1 MIYLAT
7 LKKFKPYFSSLGI
20 LVFIAP
26 IFMILEVLCELIQP
40 YLLQIVI
47 DRGIKNND
55 KALIVELGGLMIF
68 IAIVGVLLGIL
79 NTYNSSK
86 ISTVFAMN
94 LREGTF
100 DKIQR
105 LSFRNI
111 DELSI
116 SNLIVV
122 LTNDINQLQNFV
134 MSGTRILIR
143 SPLLFIGSI
152 ILGIITAP
160 KLSPIYLVIIL
171 VISIVLFLIIKKSYP
186 LFYGAQQGLDDMNTT
201 LKENFD
207 GIMAVKSFVQENNEK
222 EKFKGKSS
230 NLAKLNTST
239 SRIVGAVLPIFLA
252 SINLGIVA
260 ILWFGGKSS
269 INNDLPIG
277 SLVAFINYLSQLLVA
292 LIIASLLFMNFTR
305 AMVSAKRV
313 ENIMNAASD
322 VVFMNTSKNADDIRG
337 DIIFENVSFDYDET
351 DGFEE
356 YALKDVNL
364 HIKEGEFVGIIGAT
378 GSGKSTL
385 VNLIPRFY
393 DPTSGKVLLDGVD
406 IRNYNEA
413 TLRKNIS
420 IVLQSAT
427 LFSGTVKSNI
437 VQGDLDAVE
446 DDITRAAKIAQAKEF
461 IDRLP
466 ENYESIVYQRG
477 NNLSGG
483 QKQRISI
490 ARGLVGNPKILIL
503 DDSTSA
509 LDAKSE
515 SLVKRALNRELKNTT
530 TIMVAQKISSIIDAD
545 KIVLIDEGQILAV
558 GNHEELMNNSVHYKS
573 IYNTQLGEEA

>member
-1 MIYLAT
+1 MAT

-239 SRIVGAVLPIFLA
+239 SRIVGTVLPIFLA

-260 ILWFGGKSS
+260 ILWFGGKSA
-269 INNDLPIG
+269 INNALPIG

-313 ENIMNAASD
+313 ENIMNATSD

-393 DPTSGKVLLDGVD
+393 DPTSGKVLLDGAD

-490 ARGLVGNPKILIL
+490 ARGLVGNPKVLIL

-545 KIVLIDEGQILAV
+545 KIVLIDQGQILAV
-558 GNHEELMNNSVHYKS
+558 GSHEELMNTSVHYKN

>member
-1 MIYLAT
+1 MAT

-40 YLLQIVI
+40 YLLQLVI

-55 KALIVELGGLMIF
+55 KTLIVELGALMIF
-68 IAIVGVLLGIL
+68 IAVVGVLLGIL

-160 KLSPIYLVIIL
+160 RLSPIYLVIIL
-171 VISIVLFLIIKKSYP
+171 AISTVLFLIIKKSYP

-239 SRIVGAVLPIFLA
+239 SRIVGTVLPIFLA
-252 SINLGIVA
+252 CINLGIVA
-260 ILWFGGKSS
+260 ILWFGGKSA
-269 INNDLPIG
+269 INNVLPIG
-277 SLVAFINYLSQLLVA
+277 SLVAFISYLSQLLVA

-313 ENIMNAASD
+313 ENIMNATSD

-393 DPTSGKVLLDGVD
+393 DPTSGKVLLDGMD

-515 SLVKRALNRELKNTT
+515 SLVKKALNRELKNTT

-545 KIVLIDEGQILAV
+545 KIVLIDQGQILAV
-558 GNHEELMNNSVHYKS
+558 GSHDELMNNSVHYKN

>member
-171 VISIVLFLIIKKSYP
+171 AISIVLFLIIKKSYP

-239 SRIVGAVLPIFLA
+239 SRIVGTVLPIFLA

-260 ILWFGGKSS
+260 ILWFGGKSA
-269 INNDLPIG
+269 INNALPIG

-313 ENIMNAASD
+313 ENIMNATSD

-393 DPTSGKVLLDGVD
+393 DPTSGKVLLDGMD
-406 IRNYNEA
+406 IRNYNDA

-515 SLVKRALNRELKNTT
+515 SLVKRALNRELKTTT

-545 KIVLIDEGQILAV
+545 KIVLIDQGQILAV
-558 GNHEELMNNSVHYKS
+558 GSHEELMNTSVHYKN

>member
-171 VISIVLFLIIKKSYP
+171 AISIVLFLIIKKSYP

-239 SRIVGAVLPIFLA
+239 SRIVGTVLPIFLA

-260 ILWFGGKSS
+260 ILWFGGKSA
-269 INNDLPIG
+269 INNALPIG
-277 SLVAFINYLSQLLVA
+277 SLVAFINYLSQLLIA

-313 ENIMNAASD
+313 ENIMNATSD

-337 DIIFENVSFDYDET
+337 DITFENVSFDYDET

-364 HIKEGEFVGIIGAT
+364 HIKEGEFVGIIGST

-393 DPTSGKVLLDGVD
+393 DPTSGKVLLDGMD

-545 KIVLIDEGQILAV
+545 KIVLIDQGQILAV
-558 GNHEELMNNSVHYKS
+558 GSHEELMNNSVHYKN

>member
-239 SRIVGAVLPIFLA
+239 SRIVGTVLPIFLA

-260 ILWFGGKSS
+260 ILWFGGKSA
-269 INNDLPIG
+269 INNALPIG

-313 ENIMNAASD
+313 ENIMNATSD

-393 DPTSGKVLLDGVD
+393 DPTSGKVLLDGAD

-490 ARGLVGNPKILIL
+490 ARGLVGNPKVLIL

-545 KIVLIDEGQILAV
+545 KIVLIDQGQILAV
-558 GNHEELMNNSVHYKS
+558 GSHEELMNTSVHYKN

>member
-26 IFMILEVLCELIQP
+26 IFMVLEVLCELVQP
-40 YLLQIVI
+40 FLLQIVI

-55 KALIVELGGLMIF
+55 KTLIVELGALMIF
-68 IAIVGVLLGIL
+68 IAVVGVLLGIL

-86 ISTVFAMN
+86 ISTIFAMN

-160 KLSPIYLVIIL
+160 RLSPIYLVIIL
-171 VISIVLFLIIKKSYP
+171 VISIALFLIIKKSYP

-239 SRIVGAVLPIFLA
+239 SRIVGTILPIFLA

-260 ILWFGGKSS
+260 ILWFGGKSA
-269 INNDLPIG
+269 INNVLPIG

-313 ENIMNAASD
+313 ENIMNATSD

-337 DIIFENVSFDYDET
+337 DITFENVSFDYDET

-364 HIKEGEFVGIIGAT
+364 HIKEGEFVGIIGST

-490 ARGLVGNPKILIL
+490 ARGLVGNPRILIL

-515 SLVKRALNRELKNTT
+515 SLVKKALNRELKNTT

-545 KIVLIDEGQILAV
+545 KIVLIDQGQILAV
-558 GNHEELMNNSVHYKS
+558 GSHEELINSSVHYKN

>member
-26 IFMILEVLCELIQP
+26 IFMILEVLCELVQP
-40 YLLQIVI
+40 FLLQIVI

-55 KALIVELGGLMIF
+55 KTLIVELGALMIF
-68 IAIVGVLLGIL
+68 IAVVGVLLGIL

-86 ISTVFAMN
+86 ISTIFAMN

-160 KLSPIYLVIIL
+160 RLSPIYLVIIL
-171 VISIVLFLIIKKSYP
+171 VISIALFLIIKKSYP

-239 SRIVGAVLPIFLA
+239 SRMVGTILPIFLA

-260 ILWFGGKSS
+260 ILWFGGKSA
-269 INNDLPIG
+269 INNALPIG

-313 ENIMNAASD
+313 ENIMNATSD

-337 DIIFENVSFDYDET
+337 DITFENVSFDYDET

-364 HIKEGEFVGIIGAT
+364 HIKEGEFVGIIGST

-490 ARGLVGNPKILIL
+490 ARGLVGNPRILIL

-515 SLVKRALNRELKNTT
+515 SLVKKALNRELKNTT

-545 KIVLIDEGQILAV
+545 KIVLIDQGQILAV
-558 GNHEELMNNSVHYKS
+558 GSHEELMNSSVHYKN

>member
-1 MIYLAT
+1 MAT

-40 YLLQIVI
+40 YLLQLVI

-55 KALIVELGGLMIF
+55 KTLIVELGALMIF
-68 IAIVGVLLGIL
+68 IAVVGVLLGIL

-152 ILGIITAP
+152 ILGIIIAP
-160 KLSPIYLVIIL
+160 RLSPIYLVIIL
-171 VISIVLFLIIKKSYP
+171 AISTVLFLIIKKSYP

-239 SRIVGAVLPIFLA
+239 SRIVGTVLPIFLA
-252 SINLGIVA
+252 CINLGIVA
-260 ILWFGGKSS
+260 ILWFGGKSA
-269 INNDLPIG
+269 INNVLPIG

-313 ENIMNAASD
+313 ENIMNATSD

-515 SLVKRALNRELKNTT
+515 SLVKKALNRELKNTT

-545 KIVLIDEGQILAV
+545 KIVLIDQGQILAV
-558 GNHEELMNNSVHYKS
+558 GSHEELMNNSVHYKN

>member
-1 MIYLAT
+1 MAT

-171 VISIVLFLIIKKSYP
+171 VISIVLFLIIKKSNP

-239 SRIVGAVLPIFLA
+239 SRIVGTVLPIFLA

-260 ILWFGGKSS
+260 ILWFGGKSA
-269 INNDLPIG
+269 INNALPIG

-313 ENIMNAASD
+313 ENIMNATSD

-490 ARGLVGNPKILIL
+490 ARGLVGNPKVLIL

-545 KIVLIDEGQILAV
+545 KIVLIDQGQILAV
-558 GNHEELMNNSVHYKS
+558 GSHEELMNTSVHYKN

>member
-1 MIYLAT
+1 MAT

-171 VISIVLFLIIKKSYP
+171 AISIVLFLIIKKSYP

-239 SRIVGAVLPIFLA
+239 SRIVGTVLPIFLA

-260 ILWFGGKSS
+260 ILWFGGKSA
-269 INNDLPIG
+269 INNALPIG
-277 SLVAFINYLSQLLVA
+277 SLVAFINYLSQLLIA

-313 ENIMNAASD
+313 ENIMNATSD

-337 DIIFENVSFDYDET
+337 DITFENVSFDYDET

-356 YALKDVNL
+356 YALKDINL
-364 HIKEGEFVGIIGAT
+364 HIKEGEFVGIIGST

-393 DPTSGKVLLDGVD
+393 DPTSGKVLLDGMD

-545 KIVLIDEGQILAV
+545 KIVLIDQGQILAV
-558 GNHEELMNNSVHYKS
+558 GSHEELMNNSVHYKN

>member
-1 MIYLAT
+1 MAT

-40 YLLQIVI
+40 YLLQLVI

-55 KALIVELGGLMIF
+55 KTLIVELGALMIF
-68 IAIVGVLLGIL
+68 IAVVGVLLGIL

-171 VISIVLFLIIKKSYP
+171 AISIVLFLIIKKSYP

-239 SRIVGAVLPIFLA
+239 SRIVGTVLPIFLA

-260 ILWFGGKSS
+260 ILWFGGKSA
-269 INNDLPIG
+269 INNVLPIG

-313 ENIMNAASD
+313 ENIMNATSD

-437 VQGDLDAVE
+437 VQGNLDAVE

-515 SLVKRALNRELKNTT
+515 SLVKKALNRELKNTT

-545 KIVLIDEGQILAV
+545 KIVLIDQGQILAV
-558 GNHEELMNNSVHYKS
+558 GSHEELMNTSVHYKN

>member
-1 MIYLAT
+1 MAT

-26 IFMILEVLCELIQP
+26 IFMILEVLCELVQP
-40 YLLQIVI
+40 FLLQIVI

-55 KALIVELGGLMIF
+55 KTLIVELGALMIF
-68 IAIVGVLLGIL
+68 IAVVGVLLGIL

-86 ISTVFAMN
+86 ISTIFAMN

-160 KLSPIYLVIIL
+160 RLSPIYLVIIL
-171 VISIVLFLIIKKSYP
+171 VISIALFLIIKKSYP

-230 NLAKLNTST
+230 NLVKLNTST
-239 SRIVGAVLPIFLA
+239 SRMVGTILPIFLA

-260 ILWFGGKSS
+260 ILWFGGKSA

-313 ENIMNAASD
+313 ENIMNATSD

-337 DIIFENVSFDYDET
+337 DITFENVSFDYDET

-364 HIKEGEFVGIIGAT
+364 HIKEGEFVGIIGST

-406 IRNYNEA
+406 IRSYNEA

-490 ARGLVGNPKILIL
+490 ARGLVGNPRILIL

-515 SLVKRALNRELKNTT
+515 SLVKKALNRELKNTT

-545 KIVLIDEGQILAV
+545 KIVLIDQGQILAV
-558 GNHEELMNNSVHYKS
+558 GSHEELMNSSVHYKN
-573 IYNTQLGEEA
+573 IYNTQLGEET

>member
-1 MIYLAT
+1 MAT

-239 SRIVGAVLPIFLA
+239 SRIVGTVLPIFLA

-260 ILWFGGKSS
+260 ILWFGGKSA
-269 INNDLPIG
+269 INNALPIG

-313 ENIMNAASD
+313 ENIMNATSD

-393 DPTSGKVLLDGVD
+393 DPTSGKVLLDGAV

-545 KIVLIDEGQILAV
+545 KIVLIDQGQILAV
-558 GNHEELMNNSVHYKS
+558 GSHEELMNTSVHYKN

>member
-1 MIYLAT
+1 
-7 LKKFKPYFSSLGI
+7 
-20 LVFIAP
+20 
-26 IFMILEVLCELIQP
+26 
-40 YLLQIVI
+40 
-47 DRGIKNND
+47 
-55 KALIVELGGLMIF
+55 
-68 IAIVGVLLGIL
+68 
-79 NTYNSSK
+79 
-86 ISTVFAMN
+86 
-94 LREGTF
+94 
-100 DKIQR
+100 
-105 LSFRNI
+105 
-111 DELSI
+111 
-116 SNLIVV
+116 
-122 LTNDINQLQNFV
+122 
-134 MSGTRILIR
+134 
-143 SPLLFIGSI
+143 
-152 ILGIITAP
+152 
-160 KLSPIYLVIIL
+160 
-171 VISIVLFLIIKKSYP
+171 
-186 LFYGAQQGLDDMNTT
+186 
-201 LKENFD
+201 
-207 GIMAVKSFVQENNEK
+207 
-222 EKFKGKSS
+222 
-230 NLAKLNTST
+230 
-239 SRIVGAVLPIFLA
+239 
-252 SINLGIVA
+252 
-260 ILWFGGKSS
+260 
-269 INNDLPIG
+269 
-277 SLVAFINYLSQLLVA
+277 
-292 LIIASLLFMNFTR
+292 
-305 AMVSAKRV
+305 
-313 ENIMNAASD
+313 
-322 VVFMNTSKNADDIRG
+322 MNTSKNADDIRG

-393 DPTSGKVLLDGVD
+393 DPTSGKVLLDGMD

-490 ARGLVGNPKILIL
+490 ARGLVGNPKVLIL

-545 KIVLIDEGQILAV
+545 KIVLIDQGQILAV
-558 GNHEELMNNSVHYKS
+558 GSHEELMNTSVHYKN

>member
-40 YLLQIVI
+40 YLLQLVI

-55 KALIVELGGLMIF
+55 KTLIVELGALMIF
-68 IAIVGVLLGIL
+68 IAVVGVLLGIL

-160 KLSPIYLVIIL
+160 RLSPIYLVIIL
-171 VISIVLFLIIKKSYP
+171 AISTVLFLIIKKSYP

-239 SRIVGAVLPIFLA
+239 SRIVGTVLPIFLA
-252 SINLGIVA
+252 CINLGIVA
-260 ILWFGGKSS
+260 ILWFGGKSA
-269 INNDLPIG
+269 INNVLPIG

-313 ENIMNAASD
+313 ENIMNATSD

-393 DPTSGKVLLDGVD
+393 DPTSGKVLLDGMD

-515 SLVKRALNRELKNTT
+515 SLVKKALNRELKNTT

-545 KIVLIDEGQILAV
+545 KIVLIDQGQILAV
-558 GNHEELMNNSVHYKS
+558 GSHEELMNNSVHYKN

>member
-1 MIYLAT
+1 MAT

-239 SRIVGAVLPIFLA
+239 SRIVGTVLPIFLA

-260 ILWFGGKSS
+260 ILWFGGKSA
-269 INNDLPIG
+269 INNALPIG

-313 ENIMNAASD
+313 ENIMNATSD

-545 KIVLIDEGQILAV
+545 KIVLIDQGQILAV
-558 GNHEELMNNSVHYKS
+558 GSHEELMNTSVHYKN

>member
-26 IFMILEVLCELIQP
+26 IFMILEVLCELVQP
-40 YLLQIVI
+40 FLLQIVI

-55 KALIVELGGLMIF
+55 KTLIVELGALMIF
-68 IAIVGVLLGIL
+68 IAVVGVLLGIL

-86 ISTVFAMN
+86 ISTIFAMN

-160 KLSPIYLVIIL
+160 RLSPIYLVIIL
-171 VISIVLFLIIKKSYP
+171 VISIALFLIIKKSYP

-222 EKFKGKSS
+222 EKFKGKIS

-239 SRIVGAVLPIFLA
+239 SRMVGTILPIFLA

-260 ILWFGGKSS
+260 ILWFGGKSA

-313 ENIMNAASD
+313 ENIMNATSD

-337 DIIFENVSFDYDET
+337 DITFENVSFDYDET

-364 HIKEGEFVGIIGAT
+364 HIKEGEFVGIIGST

-477 NNLSGG
+477 NNLSGS

-490 ARGLVGNPKILIL
+490 ARGLVGNPRILIL

-515 SLVKRALNRELKNTT
+515 SLVKKALNRELKNTT

-545 KIVLIDEGQILAV
+545 KIVLIDQGQILAV
-558 GNHEELMNNSVHYKS
+558 GSHEELMNSSVHYKN

>member
-1 MIYLAT
+1 MAT

-26 IFMILEVLCELIQP
+26 IFMILEVLCELVQP
-40 YLLQIVI
+40 FLLQIVI

-55 KALIVELGGLMIF
+55 KTLIVELGALMIF
-68 IAIVGVLLGIL
+68 IAVVGVLLGIL

-86 ISTVFAMN
+86 ISTIFAMN

-160 KLSPIYLVIIL
+160 RLSPIYLVIIL
-171 VISIVLFLIIKKSYP
+171 VISIALFLIIKKSYP

-239 SRIVGAVLPIFLA
+239 SRMVGTILPIFLA

-260 ILWFGGKSS
+260 ILWFGGKSA

-313 ENIMNAASD
+313 ENIMNATSD

-337 DIIFENVSFDYDET
+337 DITFENVSFDYDET

-364 HIKEGEFVGIIGAT
+364 HIKEGEFVGIIGST

-490 ARGLVGNPKILIL
+490 ARGLVGNPRILIL

-515 SLVKRALNRELKNTT
+515 SLVKKALNRELKNTT

-545 KIVLIDEGQILAV
+545 KIVLIDQGQILAV
-558 GNHEELMNNSVHYKS
+558 GSHEELMNNSVHYKN

>member
-1 MIYLAT
+1 MAT

-171 VISIVLFLIIKKSYP
+171 AISIVLFLIIKKSYP

-239 SRIVGAVLPIFLA
+239 SRIVGTVLPIFLA

-260 ILWFGGKSS
+260 ILWFGGKSA

-313 ENIMNAASD
+313 ENIMNATSD

-337 DIIFENVSFDYDET
+337 DITFENVSFDYDET

-466 ENYESIVYQRG
+466 ENYESIVYQKG

-545 KIVLIDEGQILAV
+545 KIILIDQGQILAV
-558 GNHEELMNNSVHYKS
+558 GSHEELMNTSVHYKN

>member
-1 MIYLAT
+1 MAT

-40 YLLQIVI
+40 YLLQLVI

-55 KALIVELGGLMIF
+55 KTLIVELGALMIF
-68 IAIVGVLLGIL
+68 IAVVGVLLGIL

-160 KLSPIYLVIIL
+160 RLSPIYLVIIL
-171 VISIVLFLIIKKSYP
+171 AISTVLFLIIKKSYP

-239 SRIVGAVLPIFLA
+239 SRIVGTVLPIFLA
-252 SINLGIVA
+252 CINLGIVA
-260 ILWFGGKSS
+260 ILWFGGKSA
-269 INNDLPIG
+269 INNVLPIG

-313 ENIMNAASD
+313 ENIMNATSD

-337 DIIFENVSFDYDET
+337 DIIFKNVSFDYDET

-393 DPTSGKVLLDGVD
+393 DPTSGKVLLDGMD

-515 SLVKRALNRELKNTT
+515 SLVKKALNRELKNTT

-545 KIVLIDEGQILAV
+545 KIVLIDQGQILAV
-558 GNHEELMNNSVHYKS
+558 GRHEELMNNSVHYKN

>member
-1 MIYLAT
+1 MAT

-26 IFMILEVLCELIQP
+26 IFMILEVLCELVQP
-40 YLLQIVI
+40 FLLQIVI

-55 KALIVELGGLMIF
+55 KTLIVELGALMIF
-68 IAIVGVLLGIL
+68 IAVVGVLLGIL

-86 ISTVFAMN
+86 ISTIFAMN

-160 KLSPIYLVIIL
+160 RLSPIYLVIIL
-171 VISIVLFLIIKKSYP
+171 VISIALFLIIKKSYP

-239 SRIVGAVLPIFLA
+239 SRMVGTILPIFLA
-252 SINLGIVA
+252 SINLGIIA
-260 ILWFGGKSS
+260 ILWFGGKSA

-313 ENIMNAASD
+313 ENIMNATSD

-337 DIIFENVSFDYDET
+337 DITFENVSFDYDET

-364 HIKEGEFVGIIGAT
+364 HIKEGEFVGIIGST

-406 IRNYNEA
+406 IRSYNEA

-490 ARGLVGNPKILIL
+490 ARGLVGNPRILIL

-515 SLVKRALNRELKNTT
+515 SLVKKALNRELKNTT
-530 TIMVAQKISSIIDAD
+530 TIIVAQKISSIIDAD
-545 KIVLIDEGQILAV
+545 KIVLIDQGQILAV
-558 GNHEELMNNSVHYKS
+558 GSHEELMNSSVHYKN
-573 IYNTQLGEEA
+573 IYNTQLGEET

>member
-1 MIYLAT
+1 MAT

-26 IFMILEVLCELIQP
+26 IFMILEVLCELVQP
-40 YLLQIVI
+40 FLLQIVI

-55 KALIVELGGLMIF
+55 KTLIVELGALMIF
-68 IAIVGVLLGIL
+68 IAVVGVLLGIL

-86 ISTVFAMN
+86 ISTIFAMN

-160 KLSPIYLVIIL
+160 RLSPIYLVIIL
-171 VISIVLFLIIKKSYP
+171 VISIALFLIIKKSYP

-239 SRIVGAVLPIFLA
+239 SRMVGTILPIFLA

-260 ILWFGGKSS
+260 ILWFGGKSA

-313 ENIMNAASD
+313 ENIMNATSD
-322 VVFMNTSKNADDIRG
+322 VVFINTSKNADDIRG
-337 DIIFENVSFDYDET
+337 DITFENVSFDYDET

-364 HIKEGEFVGIIGAT
+364 HIKEGEFVGIIGST

-490 ARGLVGNPKILIL
+490 ARGLVGNPRILIL

-515 SLVKRALNRELKNTT
+515 SLVKKALNRELKNTT

-545 KIVLIDEGQILAV
+545 KIVLIDQGQILAV
-558 GNHEELMNNSVHYKS
+558 GSHEELMNNSVHYKN

>member
-1 MIYLAT
+1 
-7 LKKFKPYFSSLGI
+7 
-20 LVFIAP
+20 
-26 IFMILEVLCELIQP
+26 
-40 YLLQIVI
+40 
-47 DRGIKNND
+47 
-55 KALIVELGGLMIF
+55 
-68 IAIVGVLLGIL
+68 
-79 NTYNSSK
+79 
-86 ISTVFAMN
+86 
-94 LREGTF
+94 
-100 DKIQR
+100 
-105 LSFRNI
+105 
-111 DELSI
+111 
-116 SNLIVV
+116 
-122 LTNDINQLQNFV
+122 
-134 MSGTRILIR
+134 
-143 SPLLFIGSI
+143 
-152 ILGIITAP
+152 
-160 KLSPIYLVIIL
+160 
-171 VISIVLFLIIKKSYP
+171 
-186 LFYGAQQGLDDMNTT
+186 
-201 LKENFD
+201 
-207 GIMAVKSFVQENNEK
+207 
-222 EKFKGKSS
+222 
-230 NLAKLNTST
+230 
-239 SRIVGAVLPIFLA
+239 
-252 SINLGIVA
+252 
-260 ILWFGGKSS
+260 
-269 INNDLPIG
+269 
-277 SLVAFINYLSQLLVA
+277 
-292 LIIASLLFMNFTR
+292 MNFTR

-313 ENIMNAASD
+313 ENIMNATSD

-490 ARGLVGNPKILIL
+490 ARGLVGNPKVLIL

-545 KIVLIDEGQILAV
+545 KIVLIDQGQILAV
-558 GNHEELMNNSVHYKS
+558 GSHEELMNTSVHYKN

>member
-1 MIYLAT
+1 MAT

-40 YLLQIVI
+40 YLLQLVI

-55 KALIVELGGLMIF
+55 KTLIVELGALMIF
-68 IAIVGVLLGIL
+68 IAVVGLLLGIL

-160 KLSPIYLVIIL
+160 RLSPIYLVIIIA
-171 VISIVLFLIIKKSYP
+171 ISIVLFLIIKKSYP

-239 SRIVGAVLPIFLA
+239 SRIVGTILPIFLA

-260 ILWFGGKSS
+260 ILWFGGKSA

-313 ENIMNAASD
+313 ENIMNATSD

-337 DIIFENVSFDYDET
+337 DITFENVSFDYDET

-393 DPTSGKVLLDGVD
+393 DPTSGKVLLDGMD

-515 SLVKRALNRELKNTT
+515 SLVKKALNRELKNTT
-530 TIMVAQKISSIIDAD
+530 TIMVAQKIASIIDAD
-545 KIVLIDEGQILAV
+545 KIVLIDQGQILAI
-558 GNHEELMNNSVHYKS
+558 GSHKELMNNSVHYKN

>member
-1 MIYLAT
+1 MAT

-26 IFMILEVLCELIQP
+26 IFMILEVLCELVQP
-40 YLLQIVI
+40 FLLQIVI

-55 KALIVELGGLMIF
+55 KTLIVELGALMIF
-68 IAIVGVLLGIL
+68 IAVVGVLLGIL

-86 ISTVFAMN
+86 ISTIFAMN

-160 KLSPIYLVIIL
+160 RLSPIYLVIIL
-171 VISIVLFLIIKKSYP
+171 VISIALFLIIKKSYP

-207 GIMAVKSFVQENNEK
+207 GIMAVKSFVQENNKK

-239 SRIVGAVLPIFLA
+239 SRMVGTILPIFLA

-260 ILWFGGKSS
+260 ILWFGGKSA

-313 ENIMNAASD
+313 ENIMNATSD

-337 DIIFENVSFDYDET
+337 DITFENVSFDYDET

-364 HIKEGEFVGIIGAT
+364 HIKEGEFVGIIGST

-490 ARGLVGNPKILIL
+490 ARGLVGNPRILIL

-515 SLVKRALNRELKNTT
+515 SLVKKALNRELKNTT

-545 KIVLIDEGQILAV
+545 KIVLIDQGQILAV
-558 GNHEELMNNSVHYKS
+558 GSHEELMNSSVHYKN

>member
-1 MIYLAT
+1 M
-7 LKKFKPYFSSLGI
+7 

-26 IFMILEVLCELIQP
+26 IFMILEVLCELVQP
-40 YLLQIVI
+40 FLLQIVI

-55 KALIVELGGLMIF
+55 KTLIVELGALMIF
-68 IAIVGVLLGIL
+68 IAVVGVLLGIL

-86 ISTVFAMN
+86 ISTIFAMN

-160 KLSPIYLVIIL
+160 RLSPIYLVIIL
-171 VISIVLFLIIKKSYP
+171 VISIALFLIIKKSYP

-239 SRIVGAVLPIFLA
+239 SRMVGTILPIFLA

-260 ILWFGGKSS
+260 ILWFGGKSA

-313 ENIMNAASD
+313 ENIMNATSD

-337 DIIFENVSFDYDET
+337 DITFENVSFDYDET

-364 HIKEGEFVGIIGAT
+364 HIKEGEFVGIIGST

-490 ARGLVGNPKILIL
+490 ARGLVGNPRILIL

-515 SLVKRALNRELKNTT
+515 SLVKKALNRELKNTT

-545 KIVLIDEGQILAV
+545 KIVLIDQGQILAV
-558 GNHEELMNNSVHYKS
+558 GSHEELMNSSVHYKN

>member
-1 MIYLAT
+1 MAT

-40 YLLQIVI
+40 YLLQLVI

-55 KALIVELGGLMIF
+55 KTLIVELGALMIF
-68 IAIVGVLLGIL
+68 IAVVGLLLGIL

-160 KLSPIYLVIIL
+160 RLSPIYLVIIIA
-171 VISIVLFLIIKKSYP
+171 ISIVLFLIIKKSYP

-239 SRIVGAVLPIFLA
+239 SRIVGTVLPIFLA

-313 ENIMNAASD
+313 ENIMNATSD

-337 DIIFENVSFDYDET
+337 DITFENVSFDYDET

-393 DPTSGKVLLDGVD
+393 DPTSGKVLLDGMD

-515 SLVKRALNRELKNTT
+515 SLVKKALNRELKNTT
-530 TIMVAQKISSIIDAD
+530 TIMVAQKIASIIDAD
-545 KIVLIDEGQILAV
+545 KIVLIDQGQILAV
-558 GNHEELMNNSVHYKS
+558 GSHEELMNNSVHYKN

>member
-79 NTYNSSK
+79 NTYSSSK

-239 SRIVGAVLPIFLA
+239 SRIVGTVLPIFLA

-260 ILWFGGKSS
+260 ILWFGGKSA
-269 INNDLPIG
+269 INNALPIG

-313 ENIMNAASD
+313 ENIMNATSD

-393 DPTSGKVLLDGVD
+393 DPTSGKVLLDGAD

-490 ARGLVGNPKILIL
+490 ARGLVGNPKVLIL

-545 KIVLIDEGQILAV
+545 KIVLIDQGQILAV
-558 GNHEELMNNSVHYKS
+558 GSHEELMNTSVHYKN

>member
-545 KIVLIDEGQILAV
+545 KIVLIDQGQILAV

>member
-26 IFMILEVLCELIQP
+26 IFMILEVLCELVQP
-40 YLLQIVI
+40 FLLQIVI

-55 KALIVELGGLMIF
+55 KTLIVELGALMIF
-68 IAIVGVLLGIL
+68 IAVVGVLLGIL

-86 ISTVFAMN
+86 ISTIFAMN

-160 KLSPIYLVIIL
+160 RLSPIYLVIIL
-171 VISIVLFLIIKKSYP
+171 VISIALFLIIKKSYP

-239 SRIVGAVLPIFLA
+239 SRMVGTILPIFLA

-260 ILWFGGKSS
+260 ILWFGGKSA

-313 ENIMNAASD
+313 ENIMNATSD

-393 DPTSGKVLLDGVD
+393 DPTSGKVLLDGMD

-490 ARGLVGNPKILIL
+490 ARGLVGNPKVLIL

-545 KIVLIDEGQILAV
+545 KIVLIDQGQILAV
-558 GNHEELMNNSVHYKS
+558 GSHEELMNTSVHYKN

>member
-239 SRIVGAVLPIFLA
+239 SRIVGTVLPIFLA

-260 ILWFGGKSS
+260 ILWFGGKSA
-269 INNDLPIG
+269 INNALPIG

-313 ENIMNAASD
+313 ENIMNATSD

-490 ARGLVGNPKILIL
+490 ARGLVGNPKVLIL

-545 KIVLIDEGQILAV
+545 KIVLIDQGQILAV
-558 GNHEELMNNSVHYKS
+558 GSHEELMNTSVHYKN

>member
-1 MIYLAT
+1 MAT

-40 YLLQIVI
+40 YLLQLVI

-55 KALIVELGGLMIF
+55 KTLIVELGALMIF
-68 IAIVGVLLGIL
+68 IAVVGVLLGIL

-160 KLSPIYLVIIL
+160 RLSPIYLVIIL
-171 VISIVLFLIIKKSYP
+171 AISTVLFLIIKKSYP

-239 SRIVGAVLPIFLA
+239 SRIVGTVLPIFLA
-252 SINLGIVA
+252 CINLGIVA
-260 ILWFGGKSS
+260 ILWFGGKSA
-269 INNDLPIG
+269 INNVLPIG

-313 ENIMNAASD
+313 ENIMNATSD

-393 DPTSGKVLLDGVD
+393 DPTSGKVLLDGMD

-515 SLVKRALNRELKNTT
+515 SLVKKALNRELKNTT

-545 KIVLIDEGQILAV
+545 KIVLIDQGQILAV
-558 GNHEELMNNSVHYKS
+558 GSHEELMNNSVHYKN

>member
-1 MIYLAT
+1 MAT

-239 SRIVGAVLPIFLA
+239 SRIVGTVLPIFLA

-260 ILWFGGKSS
+260 ILWFGGKSA
-269 INNDLPIG
+269 INNALPIG

-313 ENIMNAASD
+313 ENIMNATSD

-427 LFSGTVKSNI
+427 IFSGTVKSNI

-490 ARGLVGNPKILIL
+490 ARGLVGNPKVLIL

-545 KIVLIDEGQILAV
+545 KIVLIDQGQILAV
-558 GNHEELMNNSVHYKS
+558 GSHEELMNTSVHYKN

>member
-1 MIYLAT
+1 MAT

-40 YLLQIVI
+40 YLLQLVI

-55 KALIVELGGLMIF
+55 KTLIVELGALMIF
-68 IAIVGVLLGIL
+68 IAVVGVLLGIL

-152 ILGIITAP
+152 ILGIIIAP
-160 KLSPIYLVIIL
+160 RLSPIYLVIIL
-171 VISIVLFLIIKKSYP
+171 AISTVLFLIIKKSYP

-239 SRIVGAVLPIFLA
+239 SRIVGTVLPIFLA
-252 SINLGIVA
+252 CINLGIVA
-260 ILWFGGKSS
+260 ILWFGGKSA
-269 INNDLPIG
+269 INNVLPIG

-313 ENIMNAASD
+313 ENIMNATSD

-393 DPTSGKVLLDGVD
+393 DPTSGKVLLDGMD

-515 SLVKRALNRELKNTT
+515 SLVKKALNRELKNTT

-545 KIVLIDEGQILAV
+545 KIVLIDQGQILAV
-558 GNHEELMNNSVHYKS
+558 GSHEELMNNSVHYKN

>member
-1 MIYLAT
+1 MAT

-26 IFMILEVLCELIQP
+26 IFMILEVLCELVQP
-40 YLLQIVI
+40 FLLQIVI

-55 KALIVELGGLMIF
+55 KTLIVELGALMIF
-68 IAIVGVLLGIL
+68 IAVVGVLLGIL

-86 ISTVFAMN
+86 ISTIFAMN

-134 MSGTRILIR
+134 MSGTRISIR

-160 KLSPIYLVIIL
+160 RLSPIYLVIIL
-171 VISIVLFLIIKKSYP
+171 VISIALFLIIKKSYP

-239 SRIVGAVLPIFLA
+239 SRMVGTILPIFLA

-260 ILWFGGKSS
+260 ILWFGGKSA

-313 ENIMNAASD
+313 ENIMNATSD

-337 DIIFENVSFDYDET
+337 DITFENVSFDYDET

-364 HIKEGEFVGIIGAT
+364 HIKEGEFVGIIGST

-490 ARGLVGNPKILIL
+490 ARGLVGNPRILIL

-515 SLVKRALNRELKNTT
+515 SLVKKALNRELKNTT

-545 KIVLIDEGQILAV
+545 KIVLIDQGQILAV
-558 GNHEELMNNSVHYKS
+558 GSHEELMNSSVHYKN

>member
-1 MIYLAT
+1 MAT

-40 YLLQIVI
+40 YLLQLVI

-55 KALIVELGGLMIF
+55 KTLIVELGALMIF
-68 IAIVGVLLGIL
+68 IAVVGVLLGIL

-160 KLSPIYLVIIL
+160 RLSPIYLVIIL
-171 VISIVLFLIIKKSYP
+171 AISTVLFLIIKKSYP

-239 SRIVGAVLPIFLA
+239 SRIVGTVLPIFLA
-252 SINLGIVA
+252 CINLGIVA
-260 ILWFGGKSS
+260 ILWFGGKSA
-269 INNDLPIG
+269 INNVLPID

-313 ENIMNAASD
+313 ENIMNATSD

-378 GSGKSTL
+378 GSGKTTL

-393 DPTSGKVLLDGVD
+393 DPTSGKVLLDGMD

-515 SLVKRALNRELKNTT
+515 SLVKKALNRELKNTT

-545 KIVLIDEGQILAV
+545 KIVLIDQGQILAV
-558 GNHEELMNNSVHYKS
+558 GNHEELMNNSVHYKN

>member
-1 MIYLAT
+1 MAT

-40 YLLQIVI
+40 YLLQLVI

-55 KALIVELGGLMIF
+55 KTLIVELGALMIF
-68 IAIVGVLLGIL
+68 IAVVGVLLGIL

-160 KLSPIYLVIIL
+160 RLSPIYLVIIL
-171 VISIVLFLIIKKSYP
+171 AISTVLFLIIKKSYP

-239 SRIVGAVLPIFLA
+239 SRIVGTVLPIFLA
-252 SINLGIVA
+252 CINLGIVA
-260 ILWFGGKSS
+260 ILWFGGKSA
-269 INNDLPIG
+269 INNVLPIG

-313 ENIMNAASD
+313 ENIMNATSD

-337 DIIFENVSFDYDET
+337 DIIFKNVSFDYDET

-393 DPTSGKVLLDGVD
+393 DPTSGKVLLDGID

-515 SLVKRALNRELKNTT
+515 SLVKKALNRELKSTT

-545 KIVLIDEGQILAV
+545 KIVLIDQGQILAV
-558 GNHEELMNNSVHYKS
+558 GRHEELMNNSVHYKN